1 MINTVVYQIGQTLR
15 LQLSINLKQMKK
27 IFIILFILVA
37 ATKII
42 AQELRHSQG
51 NKGLD
56 FSYHFVKPGSAYSLG
71 YVQYLNSNLVLKI
84 KGNYEK
90 GMIGD
95 LETKIWQGLP
105 SIGYSIQV
113 LPPVFFLTGE
123 VGLLIGQQE
132 YSNVNFIRK
141 ESGIIY
147 GGFYGI
153 ELEFYV
159 NNNIAFLLNTQQIY
173 ARGSDMSPHRFQ
185 VGGGI
190 RLIIQ

>member
-1 MINTVVYQIGQTLR
+1 
-15 LQLSINLKQMKK
+15 MKY
-27 IFIILFILVA
+27 IIIILLSLF
-37 ATKII
+37 TFNSFS
-42 AQELRHSQG
+42 QELRHSQG

-71 YVQYLNSNLVLKI
+71 YVQYLSSSLVLKV

-123 VGLLIGQQE
+123 VGLLVGQQE

-147 GGFYGI
+147 GGFYGL

-159 NNNIAFLLNTQQIY
+159 NNNIAFILNTQQIY

>member
-1 MINTVVYQIGQTLR
+1 
-15 LQLSINLKQMKK
+15 MKN
-27 IFIILFILVA
+27 IFIILFVLVV
-37 ATKII
+37 ATKIN

-56 FSYHFVKPGSAYSLG
+56 ISYHFVKPGSAYSLG
-71 YVQYLNSNLVLKI
+71 YIQYLNNTLVLKV

-90 GMIGD
+90 GVIGD
-95 LETKIWQGLP
+95 LQTKIWQFLP

-113 LPPVFFLTGE
+113 LPPVVFLTGE
-123 VGLLIGQQE
+123 LGLLVGQQE
-132 YSNVNFIRK
+132 YSNVNFIKK

-147 GGFYGI
+147 GGLYGI

-190 RLIIQ
+190 RLILQ